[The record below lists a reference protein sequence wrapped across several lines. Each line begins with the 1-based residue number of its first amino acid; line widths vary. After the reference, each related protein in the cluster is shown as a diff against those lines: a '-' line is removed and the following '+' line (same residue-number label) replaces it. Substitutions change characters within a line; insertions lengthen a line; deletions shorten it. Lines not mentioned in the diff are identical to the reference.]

1 MFNTNYFKLV
11 YVAFLGEFTNPYNDT
26 NYIID
31 EVATSHVKANEVFT
45 LIDVAHSTDENSQK
59 IFPDLAVNNSILPEP
74 EPEPEPEP
82 KILSSTSH
90 HVKKEQIFWGKV
102 KKLISFF
109 KK

>member
-1 MFNTNYFKLV
+1 
-11 YVAFLGEFTNPYNDT
+11 
-26 NYIID
+26 
-31 EVATSHVKANEVFT
+31 VKANEVFT

-59 IFPDLAVNNSILPEP
+59 IFPDLAVNNSIEPEP
-74 EPEPEPEP
+74 EPEPEPQTKTKQKKEPEPEPEP